1 VKIVVDALQVSPAF
15 SGVGRQVL
23 EIGRELRDLP
33 DGVELELRCA
43 ADAAPILAPGFAQ
56 GTRVSTPIASS
67 RPRSRR
73 ILWQQTVLPRR
84 ERADSL
90 LVSLGDQGPLWGRA
104 RRLLVVND
112 VRRLTH
118 PVRNAETLFY
128 RTLVPLTARRADVVA
143 TISQFSA
150 QEIRRLLGIDAVV
163 VAHHPAPR
171 ADEPAPAGED
181 LLVVGA
187 LRGYKGTETVLDAR
201 PSRPVV
207 FVGPTESAEDRQRAD
222 VLRSRGATVRS
233 WVPDEELDRLY
244 ASAYAVICPSTYEGY
259 GLPVAEALARGQA
272 VVASDIPPHREIGDD
287 ACLWFRAGDAT
298 SLAAALDELPA
309 RRDDLARRAVARAA
323 ELARQRPTWRDLILD
338 AAATTRR
345 AARRSRRASSS

>member
-1 VKIVVDALQVSPAF
+1 VRIVVDALQVSLAF

-33 DGVELELRCA
+33 EGVEVELRCA
-43 ADAAPILAPGFAQ
+43 ADAAPVLAPGFAP

-73 ILWQQTVLPRR
+73 ILWQQAVLPRR
-84 ERADSL
+84 ESADSL
-90 LVSLGDQGPLWGRA
+90 LVSLGDQGPLWGHT

-118 PVRNAETLFY
+118 PVRSAETLFY
-128 RTLVPLTARRADVVA
+128 RTLVPLAARRAHAVA

-150 QEIRRLLGIDAVV
+150 HEIRRLLRIDAVV

-171 ADEPAPAGED
+171 TDEPAPAGEH

-187 LRGYKGTETVLDAR
+187 LRAYKGTETVLDAR
-201 PSRPVV
+201 PSRTVV
-207 FVGPTESAEDRQRAD
+207 FVGPTESPEDRRRAD
-222 VLRSRGATVRS
+222 TLRSRGATVHG
-233 WVPDEELDRLY
+233 WVPDDELDRLY
-244 ASAYAVICPSTYEGY
+244 EDAYAVICPSTYEGY

-272 VVASDIPPHREIGDD
+272 VVASDIPSHREIGDD
-287 ACLWFRAGDAT
+287 ACLWFRAGDAA
-298 SLAAALDELPA
+298 SLADALAQLPL

-323 ELARQRPTWRDLILD
+323 VLARERPTWRDVILD
-338 AAATTRR
+338 AATTPRG
-345 AARRSRRASSS
+345 ARRSRTASSS